1 MRKSLFDRLINNRFV
16 LTTAKAVRVT
26 SLVNPVLGMLGLTRR
41 IPGTDLQ
48 YRLRYCDTPILV
60 RSLFKLGEYGMLEK
74 DASRIRT
81 FVDLGCNVGLFPLYL
96 CKLRRDRQVRG
107 IVVDANPDVVTEARG
122 NLKLNGLDQQVQA
135 CHGLAGAARTGSQ
148 EFTLTPNSMSS
159 TADRDLLGTTIGT
172 RRIQV
177 PRIDIA
183 RTWADRM
190 GEETRIDLLKMD
202 IEGCELEFI
211 EANEDLL
218 SRCDRVILEFH
229 KPKVTLTMTDQ
240 ALSRL
245 GFACLGVR
253 DFDSDPW
260 GIAYF
265 GRPAPSRNAHSAD

>member
-16 LTTAKAVRVT
+16 LTTAKVVRVT
-26 SLVNPVLGMLGLTRR
+26 NFVNPVLGMLRLTRR
-41 IPGTDLQ
+41 IPGTDLR

-60 RSLFKLGEYGMLEK
+60 RSLFKLGEYRLLEA
-74 DASRIRT
+74 DASRIQT

-96 CKLRRDRQVRG
+96 CQLRGDRQVRG
-107 IVVDANPDVVTEARG
+107 ILVDANPDVVAEARG
-122 NLKLNGLDQQVQA
+122 NLKLNGLDEQVQA

-177 PRIDIA
+177 PSIDIG
-183 RTWADRM
+183 RKWSGQW
-190 GEETRIDLLKMD
+190 GEQARIDLLKMD

-211 EANEDLL
+211 DANEDFL
-218 SRCDRVILEFH
+218 SRCDRIILEFH
-229 KPKVTLTMTDQ
+229 KPKVTFAMTDQ

-245 GFACLGVR
+245 GFVCLGVR

-265 GRPAPSRNAHSAD
+265 GRPTLSRDAHSAD